1 MVRFLAL
8 FGLLILMASTTGNAQ
23 TTPPKSVEGVT
34 IEHSGERDVVAAEV
48 RINLAETTPF
58 DVVNARQRLISGHSL
73 SQFGQLRN
81 AGLQL
86 VGSFSSQMM
95 IAGNFLITVDP
106 TYSDQQMRTWIEK
119 HSGIRETSDIQP
131 GEKVESAKGRGRLAQ
146 LKVGSAS
153 CVYGYALYDFSQ
165 AQNFLDNIWD
175 TSLAILMCDPSATT
189 ASVAKILKEAR
200 LVDRGTNEAL
210 LASRRPAG
218 APAAAAPASQPA
230 AARPEYCTNGPLVF
244 TGVACSASMTAIT
257 KEEYDRR
264 LVAARG
270 SSTPPAARP
279 EYCTNGPLVFT
290 GVACSASMTAITKEE
305 YDRRLVAARG
315 SSTLPAPTAPPARPS
330 TPVPAPAGARYCA
343 ADGLD
348 ILYATYGTCRPGE
361 RTVTRAEYDRLEVE
375 RERRKTG
382 AASPTGGSVE
392 ERLSRLKELVQRGL
406 ITEQEAATRRQEIL
420 KEL

>member
-270 SSTPPAARP
+270 SST
-279 EYCTNGPLVFT
+279 
-290 GVACSASMTAITKEE
+290 
-305 YDRRLVAARG
+305 
-315 SSTLPAPTAPPARPS
+315 LPAPTAPPARPS